1 MGCDKQ
7 ALLTSALTA
16 RANSDPHGTSYARAT
31 CDLSLR
37 VQSILLAKFAQWP
50 PNSRDFRCDFDTAGF
65 SLILPLYALQHA
77 TYVNEFSLQG

>member
-50 PNSRDFRCDFDTAGF
+50 ATERTLRCVAYGAGF
-65 SLILPLYALQHA
+65 FLILPLYALTFA
-77 TYVNEFSLQG
+77 IYVNEFLLQR